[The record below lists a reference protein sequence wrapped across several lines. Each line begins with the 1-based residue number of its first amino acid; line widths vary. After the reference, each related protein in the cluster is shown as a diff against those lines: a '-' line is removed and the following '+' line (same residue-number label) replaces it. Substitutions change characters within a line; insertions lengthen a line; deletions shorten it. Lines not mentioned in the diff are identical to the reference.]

1 MMSFFGLMKNSRS
14 TKIKAQMLK
23 RKKLKTKSPN
33 KKNDDWMIDFCW
45 FLFNPDIKF
54 NHLEKHN

>member
-1 MMSFFGLMKNSRS
+1 LKKSFYSGSVVFLHISLLQLGERIMMSFFGLMKNSRS

-33 KKNDDWMIDFCW
+33 KK
-45 FLFNPDIKF
+45 K
-54 NHLEKHN
+54 